1 MEIEIIVQTLQIS
14 VLSPS
19 CFVSPQAPCVHTYN
33 HSVIELKRVNL
44 WFPLEIGHLFL
55 SLKTPWNAWRVLA
68 RTGEREKK
76 YANLLKLR
84 LSADVSLC
92 SAGTHNVAVVMI
104 AVIYIEYVQGLH

>member
-1 MEIEIIVQTLQIS
+1 ML
-14 VLSPS
+14 
-19 CFVSPQAPCVHTYN
+19 
-33 HSVIELKRVNL
+33 
-44 WFPLEIGHLFL
+44 
-55 SLKTPWNAWRVLA
+55 
-68 RTGEREKK
+68 GERSCEQGRGKK

>member
-1 MEIEIIVQTLQIS
+1 MLGECLCEQ
-14 VLSPS
+14 
-19 CFVSPQAPCVHTYN
+19 
-33 HSVIELKRVNL
+33 
-44 WFPLEIGHLFL
+44 
-55 SLKTPWNAWRVLA
+55 
-68 RTGEREKK
+68 EREKK